1 MFLSAV
7 VSEAVRRWHLP
18 KRVSS
23 STAVS
28 EELATRQSKHFLQ
41 IISVIIPM
49 SSATTTTMSMEKVGI
64 IVEITAVV
72 HITAAVIV
80 AIK

>member
-1 MFLSAV
+1 
-7 VSEAVRRWHLP
+7 
-18 KRVSS
+18 
-23 STAVS
+23 
-28 EELATRQSKHFLQ
+28 
-41 IISVIIPM
+41 
-49 SSATTTTMSMEKVGI
+49 MSMEKVGI